1 MTGFPNHSS
10 RRRKSMKKLSTTL
23 LAITLIA
30 LGLMTFVPSIP
41 FISYVVG
48 GLAIATGVLILI
60 KR

>member
-1 MTGFPNHSS
+1 
-10 RRRKSMKKLSTTL
+10 MKKLSTTL

-41 FISYVVG
+41 FINYVVG